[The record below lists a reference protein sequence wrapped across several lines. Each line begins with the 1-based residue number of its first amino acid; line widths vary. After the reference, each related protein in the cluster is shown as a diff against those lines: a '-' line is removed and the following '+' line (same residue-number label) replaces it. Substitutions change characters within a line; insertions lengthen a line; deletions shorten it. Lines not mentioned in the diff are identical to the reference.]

1 MIVLD
6 TNVVSE
12 LWKITPDPHV
22 VAWIDAQAIESLYLS
37 AVTVAEIRFGL
48 ATMPTGKRRT
58 IYQDRFEREVLSAFT
73 GRVLPFDLDATQAYA
88 DLMARA
94 QVAGKAIDKTDGYIA
109 AIAAARGL
117 IVATRDVSP
126 FRATGVDVI
135 DPWSFCRPP

>member
-109 AIAAARGL
+109 AIAAAHGL
-117 IVATRDVSP
+117 TVATRDVSP
-126 FRATGVDVI
+126 FRAAGLDVI
-135 DPWSFCRPP
+135 DPWNTGP